1 MNRKDKSEGRSSGD
15 ADGESSGGVWKWRF
29 WLVFA
34 GQTLSLIGSSLTQ
47 FVLMWWITD
56 TTGSIAALGVAG
68 MAGLVPQAVL
78 GPFAGVCADRYS
90 RRMLMIV
97 ADVISALCMGV
108 LIVLFHI
115 GKIELIYIYVLMS
128 IRSAAAAFQQ
138 PAAMASVPMLVPASF
153 LATAVALNQAL
164 DGVLVIAGAPLGAF
178 VMSLMPIDWALGID
192 VVTMLMGIFPLFFYS
207 IPQKRPSEQS
217 EGMWRQFREG
227 VNTVWGDQALRRMFI
242 VITLTVMVFMPL
254 FTLIPMLI
262 KEHFQGG
269 ADQVAYFE
277 SLAGAGMIAGS
288 IFVSALKPRNY
299 MPWIIIG
306 ICLAG
311 SMISM
316 SAGLQREMFW
326 VSAVLWA
333 IAAFG
338 QVVGT
343 ALFMTLIQ
351 TIVENDIQGRVLSIL
366 NTMMGVAA
374 PLGIALATPLGE
386 IVGTRWLFVW
396 LPVLG
401 SMIMLSCFFSTSV
414 MSLDARRFRKGK

>member
-1 MNRKDKSEGRSSGD
+1 
-15 ADGESSGGVWKWRF
+15 
-29 WLVFA
+29 
-34 GQTLSLIGSSLTQ
+34 
-47 FVLMWWITD
+47 
-56 TTGSIAALGVAG
+56 
-68 MAGLVPQAVL
+68 
-78 GPFAGVCADRYS
+78 
-90 RRMLMIV
+90 MIV

-288 IFVSALKPRNY
+288 IFVSVLKPRSY

>member
-1 MNRKDKSEGRSSGD
+1 MTGRSGD
-15 ADGESSGGVWKWRF
+15 GTERGRQERPWKLRF
-29 WLVFA
+29 WLVFS
-34 GQTLSLIGSSLTQ
+34 GQALSLIGSSLTQ

-56 TTGSIAALGVAG
+56 TTGSISALGVAG

-97 ADVISALCMGV
+97 SDVISAICMVV
-108 LIVLFHI
+108 LIILFHV
-115 GKIELIYIYVLMS
+115 GKIELVHIYIMMS

-138 PAAMASVPMLVPASF
+138 PAAMASVPMLVPARF
-153 LATAVALNQAL
+153 LSTAVALNQGL
-164 DGVLVIAGAPLGAF
+164 DGVLVIAGAPLGAL

-192 VVTMLMGIFPLFFYS
+192 VITMFLAISPLFFYS
-207 IPQKRPSEQS
+207 IPQKRATG
-217 EGMWRQFREG
+217 EGEGIWQQFCNG
-227 VNTVWGDQALRRMFI
+227 LNTVWGDLALRRIFT

-262 KEHFQGG
+262 KEHFRGG
-269 ADQVAYFE
+269 AAQVAYFE

-386 IVGTRWLFVW
+386 VVGTRWLFVW